1 VNVLI
6 ICPEYGKILWIQ
18 NQANNR
24 QLIGNDILQ
33 EIILE
38 DIVRI
43 LFRSFKQHNVNRIKV
58 EYLIHIL
65 FL

>member
-1 VNVLI
+1 MDT
-6 ICPEYGKILWIQ
+6 KSS
-18 NQANNR
+18 NNR

-33 EIILE
+33 EIIVE

-43 LFRSFKQHNVNRIKV
+43 FFGSFKQHNDNRIKV